1 VKSSKRS
8 IRFLLRKHRLATK
21 CPLSGQLRKCAAALN
36 PRCVLPAARCFPPPW
51 LIEEH
56 NDTCFIVKNAQGT
69 GYLLPTNFGG
79 CIQLRRPDPDL
90 AKINRVMRNFSFVVG
105 VHDTGADHR
114 LMARFVTGRKTPL
127 PRSSRTATLTVCVAT
142 AANGSAEAACYGWR
156 SRRASLLSRRVGR
169 GIPTHDIPLPRRRS
183 APNRHPPAPWQSVSS
198 LIPSPL
204 KNSRTNYA
212 KRF

>member
-1 VKSSKRS
+1 MCCR
-8 IRFLLRKHRLATK
+8 R
-21 CPLSGQLRKCAAALN
+21 AL
-36 PRCVLPAARCFPPPW
+36 LPAAVADRGTQRYVLHREKRPGYRLPAADQLWGVHPVTSARYRPCQDQPG
-51 LIEEH
+51 
-56 NDTCFIVKNAQGT
+56 DAQF
-69 GYLLPTNFGG
+69 LF
-79 CIQLRRPDPDL
+79 CRRRPGD
-90 AKINRVMRNFSFVVG
+90 
-105 VHDTGADHR
+105 DTGADHR